1 MKEKYKKSILIAIM
15 TLCCWVI
22 SCKKAPSS
30 TEERPELLW
39 IKTYG
44 GIYDDWG
51 GLAQQTTDGGYI
63 IVGTSDSFPVLNR
76 NIYLIKTDKDGTV
89 MWSKKHGNKYSNEK
103 GNSVQQASDGGYI
116 IAGEIE
122 KYDDIGWRRY
132 YTYLIK
138 TDSLGDTLWTGKYES
153 HRFDQDISV
162 LQTKD
167 GGYIV
172 LGRKLIKVDAEG
184 NEEWEK
190 SYEGYEIQQTS
201 DSGFIIAGRT
211 TISKKGRAVWP
222 DLSIAKINE
231 FGELLWEKTYGGRYE
246 EEGFSVQQTKD
257 GGYII
262 VGETSSFGAGMLD
275 VYLIKT
281 DKNGDTL
288 WTRTYGGEKDD
299 VGNSVLQ
306 TSDGG
311 YIITGWTGS
320 FGAKAWD
327 IYLIKTDEHGDT
339 LWTFVYGGKSNDAGM
354 SVMEETEGGFII
366 TGYTVSFGVGGSDI
380 FLMKM
385 K

>member
-44 GIYDDWG
+44 GIHDDWVG
-51 GLAQQTTDGGYI
+51 QAQQTSDGGYI

-76 NIYLIKTDKDGTV
+76 NIYLIKTDKDGNM
-89 MWSKKHGNKYSNEK
+89 MWSKEYGSEYSNEK
-103 GNSVQQASDGGYI
+103 GNSVQQVSDGGYI

-122 KYDDIGWRRY
+122 TYDDMGWRRY
-132 YTYLIK
+132 YTYLVK

-172 LGRKLIKVDAEG
+172 LGRNLIKVDAEG

-190 SYEGYEIQQTS
+190 SYEGYEIQETS
-201 DSGFIIAGRT
+201 DGAFIIVGRT
-211 TISKKGRAVWP
+211 PISKSGRTAYP
-222 DLSIAKINE
+222 DLYITKINK
-231 FGELLWEKTYGGRYE
+231 FGDLLWEKTYGGRYG
-246 EEGFSVQQTKD
+246 EEGFSVQQTED
-257 GGYII
+257 GGYIV
-262 VGETSSFGAGMLD
+262 VGETDSYGAGIFD

-281 DKNGDTL
+281 DKDGDTL
-288 WTRTYGGEKDD
+288 WTRTYGGEDND
-299 VGNSVLQ
+299 VGNSIVQ
-306 TSDGG
+306 TSDGC
-311 YIITGWTGS
+311 YIITGRTGS
-320 FGAKAWD
+320 FDAKHRD
-327 IYLIKTDEHGDT
+327 IYLIKTDEKGDT
-339 LWTFVYGGKSNDAGM
+339 LWTFIYGGKSNDGGYSVLETSDGGYVIAG
-354 SVMEETEGGFII
+354 I
-366 TGYTVSFGVGGSDI
+366 TNSFGAGSSDI
-380 FLMKM
+380 FLMKV